1 VYLRTC
7 HQTWFRSACA
17 TMMMMK
23 DEGEQTSGLD
33 IMPPSGSSCSSSA
46 DSTDSCTADENDS
59 SDAALRS
66 ILSFRPRYLYIAVFF
81 WISVTGGRFLAP
93 FLEHEA
99 VNPHDI
105 VAAAHRNDNNNPR
118 RTIIRSSSS
127 SSSSSSTGM
136 TAETIGL
143 CLAMQVAI
151 STATGSLAG
160 SWADSREE
168 RYPGKG
174 RAQVMALGISL
185 ASVCFLLHGIRYI
198 ILLFLPLRPNDDAA
212 SGSATTSTSSTVAA
226 FFSSPAYHFGLRMI
240 IAFFS
245 AFVFPVL
252 DGMTISFLHSHPH
265 LAVED
270 YGKERL
276 WGAISWA
283 ITNMVLAILIDWSG
297 GSFVCFY
304 PLSTVAAFS
313 VLLTLYFFV
322 KAQHGY
328 GHQRMLQKS
337 KTDIQIQDC
346 SDHGDAEAV
355 RGEYNEEAT
364 SGCRNYHEPSLQT
377 KLSTAMLLCRL
388 LCGAGYGAAFFLC
401 LCILSSGQAVVDS
414 LIFLY
419 FESLGSSFA
428 MMGVTVVLTVLFEIP
443 IFHIAPTL
451 LKRCG
456 SGALLLLA
464 ATCYMIRVLGYS
476 VIPPG
481 HIVYVLLLEP
491 MHGVTYACSQA
502 ASVDMAARCTILA
515 KAAAASPSSS
525 SKSELDATGQGLV
538 SAVRGVGSLF
548 GLSVGGW
555 AMDKLGP
562 RLMYRCS
569 AGLVLA
575 GTAVFAVA
583 SYFCSPMKNNNS
595 ITAQPLPQEDPDNS
609 NDKQDA
615 MGSYLYRSSDSST
628 ETAMTSF
635 SDSFT
640 ADADDDEGLEFKQW
654 ETKKGNC
661 NNRLNIRVK

>member
-1 VYLRTC
+1 
-7 HQTWFRSACA
+7 
-17 TMMMMK
+17 MMK
-23 DEGEQTSGLD
+23 EEGADASG
-33 IMPPSGSSCSSSA
+33 GSSA
-46 DSTDSCTADENDS
+46 DS
-59 SDAALRS
+59 ALQS
-66 ILSFRPRYLYIAVFF
+66 VLNFRPRYLYIAVFF

-99 VNPHDI
+99 VKNHD
-105 VAAAHRNDNNNPR
+105 PR
-118 RTIIRSSSS
+118 RTSSINA
-127 SSSSSSTGM
+127 TGM

-168 RYPGKG
+168 RCPGKG
-174 RAQVMALGISL
+174 RAQVMALGISM
-185 ASVCFLLHGIRYI
+185 ASICFLLHGIRFI
-198 ILLFLPLRPNDDAA
+198 FVLPSRPDDDTA
-212 SGSATTSTSSTVAA
+212 GSATATTSSSSLLVD
-226 FFSSPAYHFGLRMI
+226 FYSSPAYHFGLRMI

-252 DGMTISFLHSHPH
+252 DGMTISFLQNHPH

-283 ITNMVLAILIDWSG
+283 ITNMVLAVLIDWND

-304 PLSTVAAFS
+304 PLSIVAAFS
-313 VLLTLYFFV
+313 VILTLYLFV
-322 KAQHGY
+322 QARLEY
-328 GHQRMLQKS
+328 GKQRTLQKS
-337 KTDIQIQDC
+337 RSGIIIQDC
-346 SDHGDAEAV
+346 SDHRYDDAELRSHNETT
-355 RGEYNEEAT
+355 RGSKND
-364 SGCRNYHEPSLQT
+364 HELSLQT
-377 KLSTAMLLCRL
+377 KLSTVMLLCRL
-388 LCGAGYGAAFFLC
+388 LCGTVYGASFFLF
-401 LCILSSGQAVVDS
+401 LSILSSGQAVVDS

-419 FESLGSSFA
+419 FESLGSSFR

-476 VIPPG
+476 VIPQG

-502 ASVDMAARCTILA
+502 ASVDMAARCTRLA
-515 KAAAASPSSS
+515 KVASSAS

-538 SAVRGVGSLF
+538 STVRGVGSLF
-548 GLSVGGW
+548 GLSAGGW

-562 RLMYRCS
+562 RLMYRSS
-569 AGLVLA
+569 AGLVSI
-575 GTAVFAVA
+575 GTVVFAVA
-583 SYFCSPMKNNNS
+583 SYFCSPMNNTNMR
-595 ITAQPLPQEDPDNS
+595 AQPLPQNDPDAGDNEE
-609 NDKQDA
+609 QDT
-615 MGSYLYRSSDSST
+615 MGSYLHKFSDISG
-628 ETAMTSF
+628 ETAMSSF
-635 SDSFT
+635 SEFGTDV
-640 ADADDDEGLEFKQW
+640 DDDGLEFTQC
-654 ETKKGNC
+654 EAKKATATTD
-661 NNRLNIRVK
+661 